1 MAGQDLFTNWS
12 FATGQNLQAAMSQ
25 QQQAGPVNPLSSDK
39 FQRSIIEGD
48 FEFLK
53 FLPYDELTMRMAGM
67 LKKIFQV
74 YSISG
79 RSLYLLVSGIL
90 ANLYFLHFY
99 IESDCVHSYSR

>member
-1 MAGQDLFTNWS
+1 MLTKYILLRSWIAVVLVQPTDVHP
-12 FATGQNLQAAMSQ
+12 FASGQNLQAAMNQ

-67 LKKIFQV
+67 FGKIFQD
-74 YSISG
+74 IQ
-79 RSLYLLVSGIL
+79 
-90 ANLYFLHFY
+90 AYFTLIGLFN
-99 IESDCVHSYSR
+99 